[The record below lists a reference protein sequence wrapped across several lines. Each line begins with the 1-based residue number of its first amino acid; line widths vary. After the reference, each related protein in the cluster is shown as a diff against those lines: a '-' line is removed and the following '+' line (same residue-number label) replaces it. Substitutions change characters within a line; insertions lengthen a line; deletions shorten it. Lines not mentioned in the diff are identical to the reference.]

1 MNAKIICVVKKIKE
15 LFKGRHG
22 KFTWFVVVTS
32 AVFLYAWLLGDGN
45 TIIHWIDAAVEAR
58 RQESQMEYYRQEN
71 ARMDERLEMLRTDRD
86 TLEKFAREQFHFAV
100 PGEDVYVIE

>member
-1 MNAKIICVVKKIKE
+1 MDKIRN

-22 KFTWFVVVTS
+22 KFAWFVVVTTV
-32 AVFLYAWLLGDGN
+32 VFLYAWLFGRGN
-45 TIIHWIDAAVEAR
+45 TILHWINAAVESR
-58 RQESQMEYYRQEN
+58 RQEKQIEYYEQEN

-100 PGEDVYVIE
+100 PDEDVFLIEE